1 MRNFTRRQF
10 NTTLAGTAAAAI
22 ASSSFPRV
30 ALAQMASA
38 SLLRFPPNFLWG
50 CATAA
55 YQIEGAVHE
64 DGRKPSVW
72 DTFSHTPAKLF
83 REKTGDVADNSYHL
97 YKEDVQLLKNLGA
110 TGYRFSISWSRVF
123 PDGTGQPNEKG
134 IAYYQRVVDELLKN
148 NIAPYITL
156 FHWDLPQA
164 LPGGWQSRDTA
175 KAFADYAGY
184 ISASS
189 PIASLIFSPPTSSS
203 ASPTSATKAASSRPA

>member
-72 DTFSHTPAKLF
+72 DTFSHTPGKTF
-83 REKTGDVADNSYHL
+83 QGETGDVADNSYHL

-134 IAYYQRVVDELLKN
+134 IAYYQRVVDETAQEQHRPLHH
-148 NIAPYITL
+148 TL
-156 FHWDLPQA
+156 PLGP
-164 LPGGWQSRDTA
+164 
-175 KAFADYAGY
+175 
-184 ISASS
+184 ASGS
-189 PIASLIFSPPTSSS
+189 PRRMAIP
-203 ASPTSATKAASSRPA
+203 

>member
-10 NTTLAGTAAAAI
+10 NTTWPAPRGPI
-22 ASSSFPRV
+22 ASSSSRESHSHKW
-30 ALAQMASA
+30 LA

-72 DTFSHTPAKLF
+72 DTFSTPPAKTF
-83 REKTGDVADNSYHL
+83 QGETGDVADNSYHL

-148 NIAPYITL
+148 NIAPTSHSSTGTCL
-156 FHWDLPQA
+156 RL
-164 LPGGWQSRDTA
+164 SRRMA
-175 KAFADYAGY
+175 
-184 ISASS
+184 I
-189 PIASLIFSPPTSSS
+189 P
-203 ASPTSATKAASSRPA
+203 